1 MTEFVLDP
9 NSWMLLGLVG
19 LAAGFIDAVV
29 GGGGMLTVP
38 ALLSIGLPPHLALGT
53 NKLSASFASG
63 TAAYTYFR
71 KKLFSPI
78 FWKHCFYSTLIG
90 ALCGT
95 ILVNFIS
102 THFLQKFLPLVILVV
117 AVYTLFSRV
126 KEIDN
131 IKLPENNPLLRIKQQ
146 IQGFILGFYDGVSGP
161 GTGAFWVISNMHLY
175 RLNILLSSGIAKSMN
190 FTSNLVSLLT
200 FIYFGQVDWFIG
212 LTMGVCLMLGAFIG
226 AHSAIHFG
234 AKFIRPLFIIVVV
247 VMAINLGY
255 TAWFSQ

>member
-9 NSWMLLGLVG
+9 NSWMLLALVG
-19 LAAGFIDAVV
+19 LLAGFIDAVV

-38 ALLSIGLPPHLALGT
+38 ALLSVGLPPHLTLGT
-53 NKLSASFASG
+53 NKLSACFASG

-71 KKLFSPI
+71 KKLFAPE
-78 FWKHCFYSTLIG
+78 FWKNCFYSTFIG

-95 ILVNFIS
+95 IIVNYIS
-102 THFLQKFLPLVILVV
+102 TDLLQKFLPLVILSV
-117 AVYTLFSRV
+117 AIYTLFNRV

-131 IKLPENNPLLRIKQQ
+131 EQLPVKNSILIIKQRL
-146 IQGFILGFYDGVSGP
+146 QGFVLGFYDGISGP
-161 GTGAFWVISNMHLY
+161 GTGAFWVISNLRLY

-190 FTSNLVSLLT
+190 FTSNFVSLLT

-234 AKFIRPLFIIVVV
+234 AKFIRPLFIIIVV

-255 TAWFSQ
+255 NAWFSQ